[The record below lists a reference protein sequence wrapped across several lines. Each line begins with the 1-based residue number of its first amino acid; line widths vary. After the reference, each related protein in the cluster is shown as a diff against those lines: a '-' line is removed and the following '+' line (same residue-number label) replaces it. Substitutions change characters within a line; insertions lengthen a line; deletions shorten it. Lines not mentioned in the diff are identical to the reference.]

1 MWLLLAILGT
11 SGDKEYLLLGDYSG
25 TQDELPVNCSS
36 SSDDDT
42 ISHHHNCSDVE
53 ADESSSSTD
62 VDVVV
67 QEYKERIQ
75 VPKCVLVVT
84 LLNFLW

>member
-1 MWLLLAILGT
+1 MLAFLGM
-11 SGDKEYLLLGDYSG
+11 SGDKEYLLLGDYSC
-25 TQDELPVNCSS
+25 TQDEFPVNCSS
-36 SSDDDT
+36 SDDE
-42 ISHHHNCSDVE
+42 SASQHNCSDVE

-75 VPKCVLVVT
+75 VHMHVVISFE
-84 LLNFLW
+84 LYSYRFR